1 MLLQKHQ
8 KIKDF
13 NETIWNFLLI
23 LEFQKKSKIL
33 KYEFG
38 EIFALAKFQKFPPIL
53 EFQKKSLFLRL
64 RQNNL
69 QPKWIFENF
78 LLILEFQKKSK
89 IFKNEFGEI
98 FALAKFQKFP
108 QKLEFQ
114 KSLLNPN
121 QPYPTLP
128 LQPQPHHQLSERVW
142 EKTKLERHFQHLLPF
157 CVQSMQHLIVITN
170 LHRKG

>member
-13 NETIWNFLLI
+13 NETIWKFLQI
-23 LEFQKKSKIL
+23 LEFQKSFSIL
-33 KYEFG
+33 
-38 EIFALAKFQKFPPIL
+38 LQPLLDL

-64 RQNNL
+64 HQNNL

-89 IFKNEFGEI
+89 ILKNEFGEI

-108 QKLEFQ
+108 LILEFQ

-121 QPYPTLP
+121 QPYPTLLLHP
-128 LQPQPHHQLSERVW
+128 EPEPQLAEQVW

>member
-1 MLLQKHQ
+1 MFLQKHQ

-13 NETIWNFLLI
+13 NETIWKFPQK
-23 LEFQKKSKIL
+23 LEFQKSFSIL
-33 KYEFG
+33 
-38 EIFALAKFQKFPPIL
+38 LQPL
-53 EFQKKSLFLRL
+53 LDQEFQKKSLFLRL

-108 QKLEFQ
+108 QILEFQ

-128 LQPQPHHQLSERVW
+128 LQPQPQHQLSEQVW